1 MKLKRGEIRKIA
13 ELTLKNLKGH
23 SLINTKA
30 ADEKICERIELVI
43 LKNLDEEAA
52 IEEEVKKIMEQYR
65 TQIAFS
71 KDGEI
76 DPQKAYMMIK
86 KQVAKD
92 RKFVL

>member
-1 MKLKRGEIRKIA
+1 MKLKREEITRLAGLI
-13 ELTLKNLKGH
+13 LKNLKGR
-23 SLINTKA
+23 SVITMRVPE
-30 ADEKICERIELVI
+30 DKIASKIEAVI
-43 LKNLDEEAA
+43 LKNVEEEAA

-65 TQIAFS
+65 SQIAS
-71 KDGEI
+71 GSI